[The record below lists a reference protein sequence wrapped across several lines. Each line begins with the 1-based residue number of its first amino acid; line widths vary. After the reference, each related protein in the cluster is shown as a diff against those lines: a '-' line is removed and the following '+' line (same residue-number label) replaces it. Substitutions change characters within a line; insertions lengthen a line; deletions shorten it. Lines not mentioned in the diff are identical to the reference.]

1 MGRRFTG
8 LLLCVMLLV
17 TLLAVPAFAHQQ
29 IQVTVDGRTLQ
40 FDVPPAILDG
50 RTLVP
55 LKGIFKALGATVQW
69 NAETRTV
76 TGRKGSDLIVMPVD
90 SRYPTVNG
98 SVVELDVP
106 ATIVNG
112 RTLVPTRFIAESL
125 GAEVGWN
132 PETRTVII
140 TSAADAPAIPP
151 VLPPVTGSG
160 PLKVVLL
167 VNGTL
172 ADQPFFD
179 SAHNGMQLINNQLG
193 AEVSTIEMPDPS
205 QWRSTLQ
212 RVSGEDWDI
221 IITGSWE
228 MIEHLKAV
236 APQFPD
242 QRYILF
248 DAEVDY
254 SSDALENVYSI
265 IYQQN
270 EGAFLAGAL
279 AARVTAS
286 DMPLANEEKVIGFIG
301 GMDVEI
307 IRDFLVGY
315 IQGARYVDDEVKVR
329 IGYTNSFTDEAAG
342 RFLALSQYQAGADII
357 FSAAGSAGLGQIDAA
372 KELNRY
378 AIGVDNDQGKQFEQS
393 DPAKANLILTSVLK
407 RIDNTLLQSVEKHLA
422 GTLPYGSAEAWG
434 LAQEAVGLADNAIYQ
449 RNMPAAFRLEINRLS
464 EMIATGSIRVDSV
477 YTLSESEY
485 WQLVDSVTP

>member
-17 TLLAVPAFAHQQ
+17 TLLAVPAFAQQQ

-55 LKGIFKALGATVQW
+55 LKGIFEALGATVQW

-76 TGRKGSDLIVMPVD
+76 TGRKGSDLIVLPID

-98 SVVELDVP
+98 SVVELNVP
-106 ATIVNG
+106 ATILNG
-112 RTLVPTRFIAESL
+112 RTLVPARFIAESL

-140 TSAADAPAIPP
+140 TSAEVPAIPP
-151 VLPPVTGSG
+151 VLPPVTGTE

-167 VNGTL
+167 INGSL
-172 ADQPFFD
+172 SDQPFFD
-179 SAHNGMQLINNQLG
+179 SAVDGMQLIKNQLG
-193 AEVSTIEMPDPS
+193 AEVNSIEMPDPG

-221 IITGSWE
+221 VITGSWQ
-228 MIEHLKAV
+228 MIEHVEAV

-242 QRYILF
+242 KRYILF
-248 DAEVDY
+248 DAGVDY
-254 SSDALENVYSI
+254 STGALENVYSI
-265 IYQQN
+265 IYLQN

-286 DMPLANEEKVIGFIG
+286 DLPLANEEKVIGFIG
-301 GMDVEI
+301 GMDLEV

-315 IQGARYVDDEVKVR
+315 IQGARHVDPEVKVR
-329 IGYTNSFTDEAAG
+329 IGYTNSFTDETAG
-342 RFLALSQYQAGADII
+342 RSLALSQYQAGADII
-357 FSAAGSAGLGQIDAA
+357 FSAAGSAGLGQIAAA

-378 AIGVDNDQGKQFEQS
+378 AIGVDNDQGKQFERS
-393 DPAKANLILTSVLK
+393 DPAKANHILTSVVK
-407 RIDNTLLQSVEKHLA
+407 RIGNTLLQSVEKHLA

-449 RNMPAAFRLEINRLS
+449 RNVPAAFRSEINRLAG
-464 EMIATGSIRVDSV
+464 MIAAGSIRVDSV
-477 YTLSESEY
+477 STLSEAEY